1 MNSDDEDEWAALGFE
16 APGAVHQEVVQCTR
30 HRALLPIP
38 ASSDESEDDASAA
51 TASTAAA
58 VAAAAASKVCDANSE
73 SDDDEDDDAGDNGR
87 EEGMEEVC
95 FLQVPNDVA
104 EKLNRMLRLQGASS
118 SSSSSSSTSPTSVQV
133 MFDETPG
140 DGPQHARLRVGD
152 LELPGRLCNLPTIVE
167 VHKSFDPKCGTYHKA
182 NQAGQ
187 MIVVDH
193 DEAVLPTEREL
204 PKRPQCPHRT
214 DSQAQVAAQAAGR
227 AHCRRRGPPGGG
239 VVVPRQAPT
248 GSGQEGARLG
258 GRLRGRARRRRG
270 GARVCEFVLSN
281 HIHGAN
287 HTAGG

>member
-118 SSSSSSSTSPTSVQV
+118 SSSSSSTSPTSVQV

-140 DGPQHARLRVGD
+140 DGPQHARLRVAD

-204 PKRPQCPHRT
+204 PNGLSAPTARIRRRKWRRKRPAAHTAADVAHLEEELWCLAKHR
-214 DSQAQVAAQAAGR
+214 
-227 AHCRRRGPPGGG
+227 P
-239 VVVPRQAPT
+239 VPDKRELVWEDVYEDVPE
-248 GSGQEGARLG
+248 GEEEGAR
-258 GRLRGRARRRRG
+258 
-270 GARVCEFVLSN
+270 V
-281 HIHGAN
+281 
-287 HTAGG
+287 